1 MRLLTIVLTIYSYK
15 QLYAYT
21 YQINLQ
27 QIIMFLLSQVC
38 TNSQKTRTYTY
49 QIWSS
54 MYQFVTNT
62 NLQQICSYLPNMVKY
77 VPICNEYVPICKHV
91 HICKYVRIYRIRT
104 YLPNT
109 YQFALICTIFIL
121 YMYIF
126 ITNTYILILLRMAC
140 HTRAWIS

>member
-27 QIIMFLLSQVC
+27 EIIMFLLTKYGQVC
-38 TNSQKTRTYTY
+38 TNSQRTRTYTY

-54 MYQFVTNT
+54 MYQFTKNTYIYLPNMVKYVPICNKYVHTYTKYDQIRT

-104 YLPNT
+104 NS
-109 YQFALICTIFIL
+109 
-121 YMYIF
+121 
-126 ITNTYILILLRMAC
+126 
-140 HTRAWIS
+140 H